1 MKSIYLDNAATTPVD
16 PRVLEFMR
24 PFLEEQFG
32 NPSSPHRLG
41 VCSAKALD
49 EARGHLARAT
59 GADLLRIHFTAGGTE
74 ANNLAVLGLAR
85 AAIANGN
92 HIVVGPTE
100 HSSVRDAA
108 FALRDEGFIVEQMQ
122 LDDEG
127 GLDLEHAATLMREDT
142 ILVAQMVASNEFGT
156 VYPIRELAKI
166 VRAHSPHALI
176 HADGVQA
183 LGKLD
188 VDLRELGCDS
198 LSVSAHKIHAPKGT
212 GALVLG
218 RDFPL
223 RPLCFGGGQEGGARP
238 GTQNP
243 AGIVAFGEAIRICE
257 ADRVEASARM
267 HALREILAA
276 GLKKLPGTRILEP
289 GGSECSRLPTVL
301 SVLMPGAPAEVRLH
315 HLDASGL
322 MASAGAACHA
332 SAKNVNP
339 ALLALGLNLE
349 EARSVLR
356 FSVGRSTTEADVEG
370 ALKIVEQVSQ
380 ELEALRS

>member
-1 MKSIYLDNAATTPVD
+1 MKPIYLDNAATTEVD
-16 PRVLEFMR
+16 PRVQAAMR
-24 PFLEEQFG
+24 PYLEDQFG
-32 NPSSPHRLG
+32 NPSSRHRLG
-41 VCSAKALD
+41 VRAAKALD

-59 GADLLRIHFTAGGTE
+59 GADPLRISFTAGGTE

-85 AAIANGN
+85 AAVANGK
-92 HIVVGPTE
+92 HVVVGPTE

-108 FALRDEGFIVEQMQ
+108 LALRDEGFDVEFMQ
-122 LDDEG
+122 LDAEG
-127 GLDLEHAATLMREDT
+127 GLDLDHAATLLREDT
-142 ILVAQMVASNEFGT
+142 VLVTQMVASNEFGT
-156 VYPIRELAKI
+156 VYPIRDLARL
-166 VRAHSPHALI
+166 VRARSPHALI

-188 VDLRELGCDS
+188 IDLRELGCDS

-218 RDFPL
+218 GDFPI
-223 RPLCFGGGQEGGARP
+223 RPLCFGGGQEGKVRP

-243 AGIVAFGEAIRICE
+243 AGIVGFGEAIRICE
-257 ADRVEASARM
+257 ADRAEACTRM
-267 HALREILAA
+267 HSLRLKMATGLRE
-276 GLKKLPGTRILEP
+276 LPGTRILEP
-289 GGSECSRLPTVL
+289 GGANASFLPTVL
-301 SVLMPGAPAEVRLH
+301 SVLMPGVPAEVRLH
-315 HLDASGL
+315 HLDANGL

-356 FSVGRSTTEADVEG
+356 FSFGRSTTEEDVAS
-370 ALKIVEQVSQ
+370 ALKIVEHVSQ
-380 ELEALRS
+380 ELGALSS